1 MRYKLYVQG
10 PDNNSTYAECWG
22 STATSPGRL
31 VREAS
36 RLADLIEAADGLG
49 HSNWSVRDGHR
60 REWMSPEEFWARKAV
75 AKATAA
81 ERE

>member
-36 RLADLIEAADGLG
+36 G
-49 HSNWSVRDGHR
+49 W
-60 REWMSPEEFWARKAV
+60 P
-75 AKATAA
+75 T
-81 ERE
+81 